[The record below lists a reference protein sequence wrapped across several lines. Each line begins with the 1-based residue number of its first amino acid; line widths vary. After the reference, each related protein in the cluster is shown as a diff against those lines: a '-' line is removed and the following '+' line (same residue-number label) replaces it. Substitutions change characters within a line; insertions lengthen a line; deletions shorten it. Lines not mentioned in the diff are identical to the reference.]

1 MRKVAL
7 IIFIILSLMHVIFG
21 AVVYAEDLKPR
32 HAPNTLP
39 GVEPEMLN
47 PEYWISLHDDAD
59 TVIMTEAEIG
69 AFNEKVRNKSV
80 GFRDYYG
87 KPDPL
92 ERDYVLNLSQGL
104 NMNPMQILDLPGTV
118 SGDSLRIRFQSNI
131 EWLYSR
137 DFYDNRNATYSD
149 EMRDD
154 IVDDMNIIAIPD
166 VIERRFGI
174 FVNHINVRIFPT
186 DVPGYSDTQWELD
199 YFQSTGTCLG
209 NPVAV
214 LHQSTDGEFL
224 YVESPITRGWVSTTD
239 VAFADRDDISAL
251 TEDTNVLMAAEHTVP
266 VYSDPSCR
274 NFSRYMYMSATMPY
288 IGRNGDGYIVKMAN
302 RLNDGSLGLTNGYI
316 RPGADVHIGR
326 LSYTKRNIIN
336 QLFKLLNKPYGFH
349 DQDNKRSC
357 AGTMRI
363 LLRCF
368 GIITGR
374 TPSFLLSA
382 PDEQFYMN
390 PGLSTDLKIA
400 EADKLEPV
408 ITMAG
413 NAFHIVLYLGKARN
427 GELYFMH
434 QAGWGYDDD
443 DGRHLI
449 VNRTSLN
456 WVRHKWYDIH
466 RPNVFATFR

>member
-1 MRKVAL
+1 MKIFACIIAL
-7 IIFIILSLMHVIFG
+7 VSLLLSSSG
-21 AVVYAEDLKPR
+21 VVVFAEELKPR
-32 HAPNTLP
+32 HAPNALL

-59 TVIMTEAEIG
+59 TLIMTPGKIK
-69 AFNEKVRNKSV
+69 AFNRNVRAKRV
-80 GFRDYYG
+80 EFRDYYG
-87 KPDPL
+87 KSDPL
-92 ERDYVLNLSQGL
+92 ERDYVLNLTQGL
-104 NMNPMQILDLPGTV
+104 NMNPMEILDLPATV
-118 SGDSLRIRFQSNI
+118 SGDSLRIRFKSNI

-137 DFYDNRNATYSD
+137 DFLDNRNATYSD
-149 EMRDD
+149 EMRKEL
-154 IVDDMNIIAIPD
+154 VDAMNINAIPD

-186 DVPGYSDTQWELD
+186 DVPGYSDSQWELD

-214 LHQSTDGEFL
+214 LHQTADGEFL
-224 YVESPITRGWVSTTD
+224 YVESPITRGWVATTD
-239 VAFADRDDISAL
+239 VAFADRSEVRVL
-251 TEDTNVLMAAEHTVP
+251 VEDTNFLMAAEHTVP
-266 VYSDPSCR
+266 VYSDPSCK
-274 NFSRYMYMSATMPY
+274 NFARHMYMSATMPY
-288 IGRNGDGYIVKMAN
+288 IGRNDDGYIVRMAN
-302 RLNDGSLGLTNGYI
+302 RLSDGSLGLIKGYI
-316 RPGADVHIGR
+316 RADGDVTLGR
-326 LSYTKRNIIN
+326 LPYTKRNVIN

-357 AGTMRI
+357 AGTMRV

-374 TPSFLLSA
+374 TPSFLLSS
-382 PDEQFYMN
+382 PDEQFFMN
-390 PGLSTDLKIA
+390 PKLSTREKIA

-434 QAGWGYDDD
+434 QAGWGYDED
-443 DGRHLI
+443 DGRHLF
-449 VNRTSLN
+449 VNRTTIN